1 MQAWLIYYYGDNQQ
15 FTFSDSVQMPIIFSP
30 KDVLIKVSAS
40 SINPIDIRRRGKIIF
55 QKNSLMEFCIL
66 EGYGGKLINTYQSM
80 KNIVQLGGNQLNQLE
95 FPLILGRDFC
105 GEIIRKG
112 PEVTKFNIGDKVREI
127 HLIISY

>member
-1 MQAWLIYYYGDNQQ
+1 
-15 FTFSDSVQMPIIFSP
+15 
-30 KDVLIKVSAS
+30 
-40 SINPIDIRRRGKIIF
+40 
-55 QKNSLMEFCIL
+55 MEFCIL